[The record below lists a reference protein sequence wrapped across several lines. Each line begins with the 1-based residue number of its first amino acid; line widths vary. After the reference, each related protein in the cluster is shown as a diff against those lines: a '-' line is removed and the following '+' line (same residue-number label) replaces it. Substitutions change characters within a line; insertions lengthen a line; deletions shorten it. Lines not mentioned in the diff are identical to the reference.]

1 MNAIFYRKSTKNLHE
16 SQCTHFFEI
25 FSPQMLL
32 KMWNSES
39 PWKTTKKKCFQNRF
53 LTPGRPPNSSL
64 KALSAFI
71 VASRTCEIFGP
82 FRVRACVSCL
92 ASRFRPF
99 GVVRTKNASR
109 DKRKK
114 CWRKIF
120 FLLARP
126 PLACYGTFQEQ
137 SWQHADNFQVCTRT
151 FFSCPFFGFSERRDF
166 PAHFSVWENVVA
178 NVGILNCFRNHVM
191 SCHLISSHL
200 TDAGTH
206 RQWSLILLKTSGVR
220 ARYAS
225 PSFWNGQLKF
235 SCILGWSEKIVFQ
248 VWIQCFW
255 VWVVEE
261 HFIFK
266 FAHGF
271 YDPLYIILF

>member
-25 FSPQMLL
+25 FSPQMLI
-32 KMWNSES
+32 KVWNSES
-39 PWKTTKKKCFQNRF
+39 PWKTTKKKCFQIWF
-53 LTPGRPPNSSL
+53 LSPGRPSKPSL

-120 FLLARP
+120 FFVGEAPPSMLWNVPGTVLAACRQP
-126 PLACYGTFQEQ
+126 PGV
-137 SWQHADNFQVCTRT
+137 HAYIFVLPIFRFERT
-151 FFSCPFFGFSERRDF
+151 SSRT
-166 PAHFSVWENVVA
+166 WEFLIVS
-178 NVGILNCFRNHVM
+178 GIM
-191 SCHLISSHL
+191 SCHVISSHL
-200 TDAGTH
+200 TDAGRHAQTVVAYTIKDK
-206 RQWSLILLKTSGVR
+206 RSPGSLREPVLLEWSTEIFVHFRLKWKNCLSGLNSMFLSLSGWG
-220 ARYAS
+220 AFYFQICAWFLW
-225 PSFWNGQLKF
+225 PSLYHIVLTCSF
-235 SCILGWSEKIVFQ
+235 S
-248 VWIQCFW
+248 
-255 VWVVEE
+255 
-261 HFIFK
+261 
-266 FAHGF
+266 
-271 YDPLYIILF
+271 